1 MSLSKSNKME
11 CPESNKIGCSSDSLI
26 KYPFDTCG
34 FGCTEVPPPLLYLSY
49 QRPPSKIL
57 LSMNR
62 QFK

>member
-34 FGCTEVPPPLLYLSY
+34 FGCTEVPPLLYLSY

-57 LSMNR
+57 LSM
-62 QFK
+62 KTV